1 MKLKM
6 KTLLKQWGGPTC
18 TQDYALK
25 IFLNSITIVSYPFP
39 KNVDLYLDWWA
50 KWKHFP
56 NTLLYSKSFYWRA
69 LEILKGFV
77 LWRANQSDPL
87 HKKEKEKNIYSYSTH
102 SSRSDWLKA
111 FRKKKGQDKLSWTPN
126 LLLNWI
132 SCPPLKP
139 SVPSGAV
146 FFWLYR

>member
-18 TQDYALK
+18 TQDDALK
-25 IFLNSITIVSYPFP
+25 RFLNSITIVSYPFP

-69 LEILKGFV
+69 LEILKV
-77 LWRANQSDPL
+77 LCCEGL
-87 HKKEKEKNIYSYSTH
+87 IKVTHCTKKQKKNIYSYSTH

-111 FRKKKGQDKLSWTPN
+111 FKGKKKGQDKLSVEHQ
-126 LLLNWI
+126 I
-132 SCPPLKP
+132 CC
-139 SVPSGAV
+139 
-146 FFWLYR
+146 

>member
-1 MKLKM
+1 MVMNEIKNENSTQAM
-6 KTLLKQWGGPTC
+6 GWANMHP
-18 TQDYALK
+18 QDYALK

-87 HKKEKEKNIYSYSTH
+87 HKKEKKKTFIVTVHIAVGVIGWKRSEK
-102 SSRSDWLKA
+102 
-111 FRKKKGQDKLSWTPN
+111 RKDRTN
-126 LLLNWI
+126 
-132 SCPPLKP
+132 
-139 SVPSGAV
+139 SVEHQICC
-146 FFWLYR
+146 